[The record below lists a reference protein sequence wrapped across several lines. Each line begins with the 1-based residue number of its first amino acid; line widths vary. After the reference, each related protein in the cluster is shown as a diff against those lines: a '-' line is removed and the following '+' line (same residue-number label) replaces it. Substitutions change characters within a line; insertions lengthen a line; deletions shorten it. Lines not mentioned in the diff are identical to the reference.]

1 MISKP
6 IAAPQLPT
14 CRADWATRQV
24 VTSPRQSEPTALPRL
39 NSTLIKSTLSNALP
53 VHQGRGRMTIHL
65 EVPIFGSA
73 FASAAVS
80 AGASR
85 IELNAQGS
93 YPAGGLTP
101 NIEDLSSIEELGV
114 PIRIMIRHRGPP
126 ASGARDFMYMDAEVD
141 AMEESILGFKA
152 SGLMKVERGDGFVF
166 GALGEEGQHN
176 SAILNIDQCRRLVNA
191 TRPFKAVFHRA
202 FDELVRRD
210 VWESAL
216 AELVRLGFDG
226 ILTSGGPGDAA
237 GNIPQLVR
245 ILEKAS
251 DRIEIILGGGV
262 RSGNMVELRTRL
274 DLSPTTSGCWAHSS
288 CLTGSETRVFD
299 AKEAS
304 DIVAG
309 LR

>member
-1 MISKP
+1 
-6 IAAPQLPT
+6 
-14 CRADWATRQV
+14 
-24 VTSPRQSEPTALPRL
+24 
-39 NSTLIKSTLSNALP
+39 
-53 VHQGRGRMTIHL
+53 MTIHL
-65 EVPIFGSA
+65 EVPIFGPA

-101 NIEDLSSIEELGV
+101 DIEDLSYIEGLGV
-114 PIRIMIRHRGPP
+114 PIRIMIRPRGPP
-126 ASGARDFMYMDAEVD
+126 ASGARDFIYTDGEVD

-152 SGLMKVERGDGFVF
+152 SGLMKAERGDGFVF
-166 GALGEEGQHN
+166 GALGEAGQGWKTDDPSGPEHN
-176 SAILNIDQCRRLVNA
+176 GAILDVDQCRRLVNA
-191 TRPFKAVFHRA
+191 TKPFKAVFHRA
-202 FDELVRRD
+202 FDELVRHD
-210 VWESAL
+210 AWESAL

-237 GNIPQLVR
+237 GNIPQLAR
-245 ILEKAS
+245 ILEKTS
-251 DRIEIILGGGV
+251 NRIEIILGGGV
-262 RSGNMVELRTRL
+262 RSGNVAELRTRL

-288 CLTGSETRVFD
+288 CLTGRDTKAFD